1 MQGIC
6 EDKDMSSRGY
16 GEVYK
21 AFDKGSGVY
30 VAVKKTRLL
39 LDDAVIRRESE
50 MLTRCFSP
58 FIVRYNGVIRNGNEL
73 WVLFGRRGDRID
85 CYGILPLWITCSMHS
100 QWKSLH

>member
-1 MQGIC
+1 MLGQCG
-6 EDKDMSSRGY
+6 DWDMRGRGF

-39 LDDAVIRRESE
+39 LDDAVIRRESK
-50 MLTRCFSP
+50 MLTNCFSP

-73 WVLFGRRGDRID
+73 WVLFGRRG
-85 CYGILPLWITCSMHS
+85 
-100 QWKSLH
+100 

>member
-1 MQGIC
+1 M
-6 EDKDMSSRGY
+6 
-16 GEVYK
+16 YK
-21 AFDKGSGVY
+21 AFYKGSGVY

-50 MLTRCFSP
+50 MLTNCFSP

-85 CYGILPLWITCSMHS
+85 CYGVLPLWITCSMYS

>member
-1 MQGIC
+1 MRC
-6 EDKDMSSRGY
+6 RGF

-39 LDDAVIRRESE
+39 KSDEELQSESE
-50 MLTRCFSP
+50 LLMKCNSP
-58 FIVRYNGVIRNGNEL
+58 FIVRYNGAIRNGDEL
-73 WVLFGRRGDRID
+73 WAQFGRRSDGID
-85 CYGILPLWITCSMHS
+85 CYGALSLWITCSVYS